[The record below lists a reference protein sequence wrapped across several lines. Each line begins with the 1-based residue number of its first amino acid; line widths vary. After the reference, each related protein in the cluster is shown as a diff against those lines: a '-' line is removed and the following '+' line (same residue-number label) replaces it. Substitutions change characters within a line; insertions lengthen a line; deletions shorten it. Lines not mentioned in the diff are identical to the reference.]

1 MVRSPGV
8 RKALIGGLIGL
19 ASAVVA
25 LWLGTLP
32 SAEVVELE
40 TYDWR
45 MRYAASR
52 APANPEI
59 VLVTIDEESMRG
71 LEPLVGRW
79 PWPRLVHAQLLNYL
93 TRARPRAILYDVLFT
108 EQDRT
113 RFFVQDDE
121 WTGADSDT
129 SLAEAARGLPLV
141 VPGDAVPEAL
151 EGGAEPPPMGP
162 MPGLGLS
169 HELEAEAR
177 PVFVPPIP
185 PLVATSRV
193 IAHNFAALDADGPW
207 RRYVPFISHQGQ
219 VIPSLAVSA
228 VAVALG
234 IDGTEIRTDAAGTW
248 IGSKRLP
255 LAVTGRDRQQ
265 RRALIRFQGR
275 GPVDESGYRRVSF
288 YRLFYSEQQLL
299 DGAEPLEAPGRLR
312 DAIVIVGAT
321 ASATYDAFTTPVAGK
336 MGGVEVHANVVDSI
350 LTGRTI
356 EPAATLG
363 ATAATIA
370 VAVLVGAA
378 AVFLGPWLTFGVA
391 AVVAAAVV
399 VATTWQFVGGVWYPL
414 VVPLVAIA
422 LTAVGD
428 VAYEYFVEGREKR
441 RVKKIFSQFVS
452 RDIYQQLL
460 DNPAG
465 ANLGG
470 HRRQMSVLFS
480 DIRGFTTIS
489 EQGPPEAIVAQLN
502 EYFSRMVPIVFAHKG
517 TVDKFVGD
525 MIMALFGAPLDDPD
539 HADHAV
545 QAALAMSAGLAK
557 LNHEWRAR
565 GRSPLDIGIGIN
577 TGDMVAG
584 NLGSA
589 DIMSY
594 TVIGDEV
601 NLGARLESL
610 NKEYGTRIIISEATR
625 AALRGQYDVRAL
637 GDVVVKGKTVPVR
650 IYAVAPPEAVVKGLD
665 AGALATDNSGTAA
678 SPPGLEEQGTV

>member
-1 MVRSPGV
+1 MLRSPPV
-8 RKALIGGLIGL
+8 RKALIGSLIGL
-19 ASAVVA
+19 ASAVVS
-25 LWLGTLP
+25 LWLGTQP
-32 SAEVVELE
+32 FAEVVELKS
-40 TYDWR
+40 YDWR
-45 MRYAASR
+45 MRYAATR

-59 VLVTIDEESMRG
+59 VLVTIDEESLRG

-113 RFFVQDDE
+113 RFFVQDEE
-121 WTGADSDT
+121 WSGTASDT
-129 SLAEAARGLPLV
+129 SLADAARGLPV
-141 VPGDAVPEAL
+141 VMPGDAVPEAL
-151 EGGAEPPPMGP
+151 EGGAEPPAVGP

-169 HELEAEAR
+169 PELEAEAR

-185 PLVATSRV
+185 PLAATSRV
-193 IAHNFAALDADGPW
+193 VAHNFAALDADGPW
-207 RRYVPFISHQGQ
+207 RRYVPFIRHQGQ
-219 VIPSLAVSA
+219 VIPSLAIA
-228 VAVALG
+228 TAAVALG
-234 IDGTEIRTDAAGTW
+234 IDGAQIRTDAAGVW
-248 IGSKRLP
+248 IGSQRLP
-255 LAVTGRDRQQ
+255 LAPAGPDGLE

-275 GPVDESGYRRVSF
+275 GPAEEAAYRRVSF

-299 DGAEPLEAPGRLR
+299 EGAEPLERPDRFR
-312 DAIVIVGAT
+312 DAIVVVGAT
-321 ASATYDAFTTPVAGK
+321 ASATYDVFTTPVAGK
-336 MGGVEVHANVVDSI
+336 MGGLEVHANVVDSI
-350 LTGRTI
+350 LTRRTI
-356 EPAATLG
+356 EPAARWG
-363 ATAATIA
+363 AVALTIA
-370 VAVLVGAA
+370 AAVLVGAA
-378 AVFLGPWLTFGVA
+378 GVFLGPWLTFGVS
-391 AVVAAAVV
+391 AVVAAAVIA
-399 VATTWQFVGGVWYPL
+399 ATTWQFVTGFWYPL
-414 VVPLVAIA
+414 VVPLLAIA

-460 DNPAG
+460 DNPTG

-470 HRRQMSVLFS
+470 HRRRMSVLFS
-480 DIRGFTTIS
+480 DIRGFTTLS
-489 EQGPPEAIVAQLN
+489 EQGPPELVVSQLN

-525 MIMALFGAPLDDPD
+525 MIMALFGAPIDDPD

-545 QAALAMSAGLAK
+545 QTALAMSEGLAK
-557 LNHEWRAR
+557 LNREWRAR
-565 GRSPLDIGIGIN
+565 GRPPLDIGIGVN

-584 NLGSA
+584 NLGSS

-610 NKEYGTRIIISEATR
+610 NKDYGTRIIISEATR

-650 IYAVAPPEAVVKGLD
+650 IYAVAPPETVVKGLN
-665 AGALATDNSGTAA
+665 AGAPVTDNSGKAG
-678 SPPGLEEQGTV
+678 SPPGFEEQGTV

>member
-1 MVRSPGV
+1 M

-19 ASAVVA
+19 ASALVA
-25 LWLGTLP
+25 LWLGMQP
-32 SAEVVELE
+32 FAEVVELK

-45 MRYAASR
+45 MRFAAAR

-59 VLVTIDEESMRG
+59 VLVTIDEESLRG

-79 PWPRLVHAQLLNYL
+79 PWPRFVHAQLLNYL
-93 TRARPRAILYDVLFT
+93 TRARPRAILYDILFT

-113 RFFVQDDE
+113 RFFVQDEE
-121 WTGADSDT
+121 WTGKESDDA
-129 SLAEAARGLPLV
+129 LAAAARGLPLV
-141 VPGDAVPEAL
+141 LPGDGVPEAI
-151 EGGAEPPPMGP
+151 EGGGEPPALGSV
-162 MPGLGLS
+162 PGLAL
-169 HELEAEAR
+169 ENDLEAELR
-177 PVFVPPIP
+177 PVFVPPIA
-185 PLVATSRV
+185 PLAAASRV
-193 IAHNFAALDADGPW
+193 VAHNFAAVDADGPL
-207 RRYVPFISHQGQ
+207 RRYVPFIRYQEQ
-219 VIPSLAVSA
+219 IIPSLAVSTA
-228 VAVALG
+228 AVALG
-234 IDGTEIRTDAAGTW
+234 VDGAQIRTDPGAVW
-248 IGSKRLP
+248 VGSRRLP
-255 LAVTGRDRQQ
+255 LDSMGADRRE
-265 RRALIRFQGR
+265 RRALIRFHGR
-275 GPVDESGYRRVSF
+275 GPVDESAYRRVSF

-299 DGAEPLEAPGRLR
+299 EGAEPLEPPDRYR
-312 DAIVIVGAT
+312 DAIIVVGAT
-321 ASATYDAFTTPVAGK
+321 ASATYDVFTTPIAGK
-336 MGGVEVHANVVDSI
+336 MGGLEVHANVVDSL

-356 EPAATLG
+356 EPSGKRAA
-363 ATAATIA
+363 IA
-370 VAVLVGAA
+370 LTVITAVLVGGA
-378 AVFLGPWLTFGVA
+378 AVFLGPWLTFAVA
-391 AVVAAAVV
+391 ALAAAAVLGV
-399 VATTWQFVGGVWYPL
+399 TTWQFVAGFWYPL
-414 VVPLVAIA
+414 VVPLLAIT

-452 RDIYQQLL
+452 RDIYKQLL
-460 DNPAG
+460 DDPAG

-480 DIRGFTTIS
+480 DIRGFTTLS
-489 EQGPPEAIVAQLN
+489 EQGPPELVVAQLN

-545 QAALAMSAGLAK
+545 QTALAMSDGLAK
-557 LNHEWRAR
+557 LNREWRVR
-565 GRSPLDIGIGIN
+565 GRPPLDIGIGVN
-577 TGDMVAG
+577 TGEMVAG
-584 NLGSA
+584 NLGSS

-650 IYAVAPPEAVVKGLD
+650 IYAVAPPETVVKGLN
-665 AGALATDNSGTAA
+665 AGLPATDNPGKAEE
-678 SPPGLEEQGTV
+678 PPGLEEQGTV

>member
-1 MVRSPGV
+1 V
-8 RKALIGGLIGL
+8 RKALIGAAIGF
-19 ASAVVA
+19 ASALIA
-25 LWLGTLP
+25 LWLGTQP
-32 SAEVVELE
+32 FAEVVELK
-40 TYDWR
+40 TYDRR

-59 VLVTIDEESMRG
+59 VLVTIDEESLRG

-79 PWPRLVHAQLLNYL
+79 PWPRLVHAQVLNFL
-93 TRARPRAILYDVLFT
+93 ARARPRAILYDVLFT

-113 RFFVQDDE
+113 RFFVQEQE
-121 WTGADSDT
+121 WSGAESDAA
-129 SLAEAARGLPLV
+129 LAEAARGLPLV
-141 VPGDAVPEAL
+141 VPGDAVPEEL
-151 EGGAEPPPMGP
+151 EGGAGPPPLGP
-162 MPGLGLS
+162 MPGLGLATT
-169 HELEAEAR
+169 LDAEAR
-177 PVFVPPIP
+177 PVFVSPIAA
-185 PLVATSRV
+185 LAAVSRV
-193 IAHNFAALDADGPW
+193 VSHNFAALDADGPW
-207 RRYVPFISHQGQ
+207 RRYIPFIRHQGQ
-219 VIPSLAVSA
+219 VIPSLAVA
-228 VAVALG
+228 TAAVALG
-234 IDGTEIRTDAAGTW
+234 VEGAQIRTDPAAIW
-248 IGSKRLP
+248 VGSKRLP
-255 LAVTGRDRQQ
+255 IASLGADRHH

-275 GPVDESGYRRVSF
+275 GQVEASAYRRVSF

-299 DGAEPLEAPGRLR
+299 EGAEPLEAPDRFR
-312 DAIVIVGAT
+312 DVIVVVGAT
-321 ASATYDAFTTPVAGK
+321 ASATHDVFTTPVAGK
-336 MGGVEVHANVVDSI
+336 MGGLEVHANVVDSI

-356 EPAATLG
+356 EPAAASWAMALTVVTAAVLG
-363 ATAATIA
+363 AI
-370 VAVLVGAA
+370 GA
-378 AVFLGPWLTFGVA
+378 FLGPWLTFA
-391 AVVAAAVV
+391 AGAVAAAGVV
-399 VATTWQFVGGVWYPL
+399 GATTAQFVAGYWYPL

-422 LTAVGD
+422 LTTVGD

-452 RDIYQQLL
+452 RDIYKQLL
-460 DNPAG
+460 DDPAG

-470 HRRQMSVLFS
+470 HRRRMSVLFS
-480 DIRGFTTIS
+480 DIRGFTTLS
-489 EQGPPEAIVAQLN
+489 EQGPPELVVAQLN

-545 QAALAMSAGLAK
+545 QTALAMSAGLAK
-557 LNHEWRAR
+557 LNREWQAQ
-565 GRSPLDIGIGIN
+565 GRPPLDICIGVN

-637 GDVVVKGKTVPVR
+637 GEVIVKGKTVPVR
-650 IYAVAPPEAVVKGLD
+650 IYSVAPPESVVKGLNAD
-665 AGALATDNSGTAA
+665 ALAADNSGKAA
-678 SPPGLEEQGTV
+678 APPGPVE